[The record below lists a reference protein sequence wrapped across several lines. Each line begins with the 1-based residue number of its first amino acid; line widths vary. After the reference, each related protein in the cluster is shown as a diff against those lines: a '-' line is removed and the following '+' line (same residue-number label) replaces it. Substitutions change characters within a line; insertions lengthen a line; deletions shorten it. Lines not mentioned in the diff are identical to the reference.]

1 MRPDTTPSSRPKS
14 RDASAQGNSVTGV
27 AGTVFVAIKHFVVAR
42 FRSGTLETLCRRLDA
57 DARDALLTARPDT
70 WYPSALLLSVLH
82 ASFETLTEGDLGKYH
97 GLVYDV
103 TLHAMRH
110 TFREA
115 MELGDTAQIVT
126 KLPSLWQRL
135 ERGDTRVSAST
146 KDGVAEICIRR
157 RAAALDPLY
166 LQTVLA
172 MLRALFYA
180 ATGVERSMSVKRRT
194 RNTIELRLGG
204 LG

>member
-1 MRPDTTPSSRPKS
+1 MRAHTVSSSPPKS
-14 RDASAQGNSVTGV
+14 SDPPTQGIPVTGI
-27 AGTVFVAIKHFVVAR
+27 AGAVFVAIKHFVVAR
-42 FRSGTLETLCRRLDA
+42 FRPGMLETLGRRLDTE
-57 DARDALLTARPDT
+57 ARRALLEARAEA
-70 WYPSALLLSVLH
+70 WYPSELLLPVLH
-82 ASFETLTEGDLGKYH
+82 ASFEELAQGDLGRFH
-97 GLVYDV
+97 GLVYDA

-115 MELGDTAQIVT
+115 MELGAATQIVT

-135 ERGDTRVSAST
+135 ERGDTYVNAST
-146 KDGVAEICIRR
+146 KDGVAEIRIRR
-157 RAAALDPLY
+157 RAGALDPLY

-172 MLRALFYA
+172 ILRALFYA

-194 RNTIELRLGG
+194 KGTIELRVGG